1 MCSPIAIVYAWSLK
15 VIPMGSATLTKPEN
29 RNVKLN
35 TILHNVKQIDEIYV
49 NTLDFNI
56 VGEIVRYSSFSMVS
70 LISPNT
76 A

>member
-1 MCSPIAIVYAWSLK
+1 
-15 VIPMGSATLTKPEN
+15 MGSATLTKPEN

-56 VGEIVRYSSFSMVS
+56 VVEIVLYSSFSMVRGM
-70 LISPNT
+70 SPNT

>member
-1 MCSPIAIVYAWSLK
+1 
-15 VIPMGSATLTKPEN
+15 MGSATLTKPEN

-56 VGEIVRYSSFSMVS
+56 VVEIVRYSSFSMVS
-70 LISPNT
+70 FISPNT